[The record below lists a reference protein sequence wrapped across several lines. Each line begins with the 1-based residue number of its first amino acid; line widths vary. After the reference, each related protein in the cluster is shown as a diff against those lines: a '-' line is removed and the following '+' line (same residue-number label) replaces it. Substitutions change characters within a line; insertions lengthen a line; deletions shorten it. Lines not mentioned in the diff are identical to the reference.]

1 MIFYSALG
9 CIGVITTTFAVS
21 SQLRLNSFA
30 PWSGLASF
38 REETFRVK
46 GGEGGLGSF
55 FEQRLVTEPIFN
67 SNNTI
72 KNINLRSSWRTTLL
86 QHFGVTPRVS
96 PAFYY
101 LVFQAYGRQSP
112 QSSLRKYC
120 PARNLV
126 RLLVGSH
133 FTLHKDQPRGLL
145 DCEKRLIFL
154 LSHSRSRLR
163 VRGERRSRRKRGRKP
178 ERWA

>member
-9 CIGVITTTFAVS
+9 CIGVITTTFN
-21 SQLRLNSFA
+21 LRSLLNFGSIPSLPGPVLLLSEKRLFEI
-30 PWSGLASF
+30 G
-38 REETFRVK
+38 VGK
-46 GGEGGLGSF
+46 GCVGSF

-126 RLLVGSH
+126 SLLVSW
-133 FTLHKDQPRGLL
+133 FTFHLAQRPTT
-145 DCEKRLIFL
+145 
-154 LSHSRSRLR
+154 RSIRLR
-163 VRGERRSRRKRGRKP
+163 EASYFSF
-178 ERWA
+178 ESQ